1 MHRRVRIGVLVLIFL
16 TIATGCSKDNN
27 ILERA
32 GYVRTVGFDAEK
44 GDMIR
49 VTVNIP
55 IIIAEAS
62 ETQQQEEIFSKIVR
76 SSKEARILM
85 QRKTSRKM
93 VSGQI
98 NTILFNEELSRRGL
112 WSHMDTLLRDFT
124 ISKRTEIAVVEGA
137 ARDIIETHLPGHSR
151 TNQYIDRLLKKE
163 FENQTLPHVLLHHFC
178 RDYFDEGRDP
188 ITPVL
193 TRSGKDLE
201 VNGIALFKKDRM
213 VGKLNASDILY
224 FSIMYH
230 DQNRGEFTLG
240 LNRPELYS
248 ISFHAINNSTRI
260 TISKTPEGKY
270 RADIRINIHGGIT
283 EYIGNLKMSTSE
295 RAELEQILSR
305 HIEEK
310 CNSIVKKMQQLGVDS
325 IGIGQ
330 HIRNKVSYKE
340 WRAFYK
346 DNYIQD
352 MDIVVH
358 ASFKVKNFGNFFY

>member
-1 MHRRVRIGVLVLIFL
+1 MRHRGRICVLALLFL
-16 TIATGCSKDNN
+16 TVSSGCSNDKN
-27 ILERA
+27 ILERT
-32 GYVRTVGFDAEK
+32 GYIRTVGFDAEK
-44 GDMIR
+44 DNMIQ

-55 IIIAEAS
+55 IIIAEAN
-62 ETQQQEEIFSKIVR
+62 ETRRQEEIFSKVVR

-85 QRKTSRKM
+85 SRRTSRKM

-98 NTILFNEELSRRGL
+98 NTILFNEELSQRGL

-124 ISKRTEIAVVEGA
+124 ISKRTEIAVVEGT

-163 FENQTLPHVLLHHFC
+163 FETQTIPHVLLHHFL

-193 TRSGKDLE
+193 KKSGNDLE

-213 VGKLNASDILY
+213 VGKLDAKDIFY
-224 FSIMYH
+224 FSIMFH
-230 DQNRGEFTLG
+230 DQDRGEFTLS

-248 ISFHAINNSTRI
+248 ISFHAINNSTRHRV
-260 TISKTPEGKY
+260 SKTPEGKY
-270 RADIRINIHGGIT
+270 RADITINIHGGIT
-283 EYIGNLKMSTSE
+283 EYVGNLKISTSE
-295 RAELEQILSR
+295 RTELEQILSR
-305 HIEEK
+305 HIEEE
-310 CNSIVKKMQQLGVDS
+310 CNRIVKRMQKLGVDS

-330 HIRNKVSYKE
+330 HVRNKVSYKE
-340 WRAFYK
+340 WKAFYK

-358 ASFKVKNFGNFFY
+358 THFEVKNFGNFFY

>member
-1 MHRRVRIGVLVLIFL
+1 MHHRGRLCVLALFFL
-16 TIATGCSKDNN
+16 AIAAGCSSDRN
-27 ILERA
+27 ILERV

-44 GDMIR
+44 DNMIR

-55 IIIAEAS
+55 LIIAEAN
-62 ETQQQEEIFSKIVR
+62 ETRQQEEIFSKVVR

-85 QRKTSRKM
+85 SRRTSRKM

-112 WSHMDTLLRDFT
+112 WSHMDSLLRDFT
-124 ISKRTEIAVVEGA
+124 ISKRTEIAVVEES

-151 TNQYIDRLLKKE
+151 TNQYIDRMLKKE
-163 FENQTLPHVLLHHFC
+163 FETQTLPHVLLHHFC

-188 ITPVL
+188 ITPFL
-193 TRSGKDLE
+193 SKSGKDLE
-201 VNGIALFKKDRM
+201 VSGIALFKKDRM
-213 VGKLNASDILY
+213 VGKLSANDIFY
-224 FSIMYH
+224 FSIIYH
-230 DQNRGEFTLG
+230 DQDRGEFTLG

-248 ISFHAINNSTRI
+248 ISFHAINNTTRK
-260 TISKTPEGKY
+260 TISKTPDGRY
-270 RADIRINIHGGIT
+270 RADIRINIHGGVT

-295 RAELEQILSR
+295 RTELEHILSR
-305 HIEEK
+305 HIEEE
-310 CNSIVKKMQQLGVDS
+310 CNRVVKKLQQLGVDS

-330 HIRNKVSYKE
+330 YVRNKVSYQE
-340 WRAFYK
+340 WKAFYK

-358 ASFKVKNFGNFFY
+358 TNFKVKNFGNFFY